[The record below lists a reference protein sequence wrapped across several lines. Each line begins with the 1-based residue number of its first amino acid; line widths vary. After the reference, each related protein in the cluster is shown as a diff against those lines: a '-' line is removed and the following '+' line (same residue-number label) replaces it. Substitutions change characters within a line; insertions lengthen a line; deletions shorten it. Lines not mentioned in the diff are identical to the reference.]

1 MLFCI
6 IVWDFDFVSVCLYV
20 CLYVTNLFSRF
31 LIDPYDDIH
40 QILRSTSV
48 NLGPGLKGIC
58 KGSGDY
64 FGLYAY
70 IW

>member
-1 MLFCI
+1 MRNSMLFCI
-6 IVWDFDFVSVCLYV
+6 IVWDFDFVYV
-20 CLYVTNLFSRF
+20 CMSVTNLFSRF

-64 FGLYAY
+64 FAY